1 MPSYFVT
8 LIIRNR
14 QIKKNVSNA
23 RLFNLVHKT
32 SWNSAAHEY
41 FSRDISIKVK
51 ERKLNIDDLLDDI
64 LYFGQNVKAIKLNNS
79 KYTSIDEDND
89 IKWQRILSLCP
100 YLTSVYFLNKCAS
113 SAFLKALQGSDIRLN
128 DLQKLHINNLS
139 TYSLDTYELYLR
151 VNIQYCQTITSLQLR
166 ALVGDPVQVKHGGL
180 YKFVS
185 QFPRLTCLKV
195 TNTVLMEN
203 CDLLHPEDT
212 VNSILYDYTVVT
224 NDSPDTNEFQ
234 PIKNISLTELKIV
247 VGSISIS
254 TLRYIVSLLKEVKI
268 FALIIGSITVDE
280 DISVEE
286 SETILGNLKA
296 STSEMKRVEVKY
308 ECNGRDFYL
317 NLDKEN
323 HLKGD
328 YRYKG
333 YFSDGDYYFND
344 DYDDHCRWNGCVDD
358 YFFYDD

>member
-1 MPSYFVT
+1 M
-8 LIIRNR
+8 L
-14 QIKKNVSNA
+14 
-23 RLFNLVHKT
+23 

-166 ALVGDPVQVKHGGL
+166 ALVGDPVQV
-180 YKFVS
+180 
-185 QFPRLTCLKV
+185 

-203 CDLLHPEDT
+203 SAPQLK
-212 VNSILYDYTVVT
+212 VFKLYDYTVVT